1 MNSLRE
7 YFDQLAQGEILEQK
21 QRDFAIEPLK
31 EGAMFTYAREST
43 LGSVRERWALHRLGC
58 SHLALGPQE
67 YLGECDRCSKSICV
81 RPECHARCQRCGI
94 LLCATCIR
102 KLEGNSFCPSCRRIE
117 LLKQGAVLGLRG
129 LHALLSKE
137 F

>member
-7 YFDQLAQGEILEQK
+7 YFDQLARGEILEQK

-43 LGSVRERWALHRLGC
+43 LGSVKERWVVHKLGC
-58 SHLALGPQE
+58 SHVALGPQE
-67 YLGECDRCSKSICV
+67 YVGNCDKCGVSLCFRSECS
-81 RPECHARCQRCGI
+81 ARCARCNQ

-102 KLEGNSFCPSCRRIE
+102 KLDENSFCWPCNRIE
-117 LLKQGAVLGLRG
+117 LLKKGAVAGLRG